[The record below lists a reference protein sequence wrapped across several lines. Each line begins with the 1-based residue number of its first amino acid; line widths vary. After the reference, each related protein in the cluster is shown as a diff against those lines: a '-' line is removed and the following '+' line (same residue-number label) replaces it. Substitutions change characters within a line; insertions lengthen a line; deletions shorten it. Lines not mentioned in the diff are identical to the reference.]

1 MRKSLLILA
10 TAAAAACAHRSLAA
24 DPDSWTEAQSAHF
37 TLLTDLDQDDASR
50 AASDLEYIHAALL
63 AAGWHGTSPSAA
75 RTTVVLFQSASEL
88 KRFVRFNVEGMTT
101 YDRYGERIIL
111 VNGGANLLG
120 SELVK
125 HELTHALVFEYLVT
139 DPRWVQE
146 GIASLLET
154 LDIDRDAGTA
164 VRGASPWRRRLWLR
178 EDKPKIIQWDVL
190 MGNGASNGE
199 LDGYAYETLCWELVH
214 FLVDSNP
221 KGFDDF
227 MARLAHGE
235 GMWQA
240 FGESFPKLTGRG
252 IAAAMDEYLS
262 RQPLLK
268 RTFKVPDVPAGRLA
282 LRKLSRAESH
292 ALFAELFYAVGDDA
306 GRDTFKEFED
316 ERSLAL
322 AADPA
327 NPLALSLQQRPNAQ
341 LAVAR
346 HPDDFRSWALLY
358 DADEKN
364 VDALRKAVA
373 LAPGNSFLLSRL
385 AAAEAVEGKSADALA
400 HAERARSLSP
410 TSFVLHTLARLY
422 DKNGRCAEAR
432 TEQERA
438 IESLPDRVDPRVPE
452 YYRDELRDIVEHC
465 GRRDTIGTATETV
478 TAEPVLKVC
487 RQPLVVDRIRGIS
500 AQFTIREDGSVTAVA
515 IHGAPDRQQNGVLR
529 QFLESCSFEPVVVNG
544 KPRPVQLNLNIEDM
558 VR

>member
-1 MRKSLLILA
+1 
-10 TAAAAACAHRSLAA
+10 
-24 DPDSWTEAQSAHF
+24 
-37 TLLTDLDQDDASR
+37 
-50 AASDLEYIHAALL
+50 
-63 AAGWHGTSPSAA
+63 
-75 RTTVVLFQSASEL
+75 VVLFQSESEL
-88 KRFVRFNVEGMTT
+88 KRFVRFNIEGLTT
-101 YDRYGERIIL
+101 FDRYGERIIL

-178 EDKPKIIQWDVL
+178 EDKPRIIRWDVL

-199 LDGYAYETLCWELVH
+199 LEGYAYETLCWELVH

-221 KGFDDF
+221 KAFDDF
-227 MARLAHGE
+227 MQRLAHGE

-240 FGESFPKLTGRG
+240 FGQSFPKLTDSA
-252 IAAAMDEYLS
+252 ISAAMDEYLS
-262 RQPLLK
+262 RQPLVK
-268 RTFKVPDVPAGRLA
+268 RTFKVPAVPASQLA
-282 LRKLSRAESH
+282 LRKLSRAETH
-292 ALFAELFYAVGDDA
+292 ALFAELFYAVGGDA
-306 GRDTFKEFED
+306 GHDTVKEFED
-316 ERSLAL
+316 ELSLAL

-327 NPLALSLQQRPNAQ
+327 NPRALSLRPRPDAQ

-358 DADEKN
+358 ETDEKN

-373 LAPGNSFLLSRL
+373 LAPGNALLLSRL
-385 AAAEAVEGKSADALA
+385 AAAEAADGKNADALA
-400 HAERARSLSP
+400 DAERARSLSP
-410 TSFVLHTLARLY
+410 TPFALHTLARMY

-438 IESLPDRVDPRVPE
+438 IESLPDRVDPRLPR
-452 YYRDELRDIVEHC
+452 YYRDELQDIVEHC
-465 GRRDTIGTATETV
+465 GRGDAIGTAATTTV
-478 TAEPVLKVC
+478 TAEPVLKEC

-515 IHGAPDRQQNGVLR
+515 IRGAPDRSQNGVLR

-544 KPRPVQLNLNIEDM
+544 KPRPVQLNLKIEDM